1 MQKNKFFFIEDF
13 LPYILTQAAETVS
26 ANFQAFYKGKYG
38 ILRTEWRVLFHL
50 GNFGQM
56 TARDIGI
63 NAKTHKTKISRAVF
77 RLEKKKYLKRT
88 TSEED
93 RRVEFLSLTE
103 KGVSVYNDLKK
114 EAEGFEKRITK
125 NFTESEVLVL
135 RQCLKKL
142 EANFD

>member
-1 MQKNKFFFIEDF
+1 MQKNNFFLIEDF

-26 ANFQAFYKGKYG
+26 ANFQPFYKGKYG

-88 TSEED
+88 TSEDD
-93 RRVEFLSLTE
+93 RRLEFLSLTE
-103 KGVSVYNDLKK
+103 KGLVVYDDLKK
-114 EAEGFEKRITK
+114 AAEDFEKKIII

-135 RQCLKKL
+135 RRCLKKL
-142 EANFD
+142 EEYFD

>member
-1 MQKNKFFFIEDF
+1 MQKNDFFLIEDF

-26 ANFQAFYKGKYG
+26 ANFQPFYKGKYG

-88 TSEED
+88 TSEDD
-93 RRVEFLSLTE
+93 RRLEFLSLTE
-103 KGVSVYNDLKK
+103 KGLVVYEDLK
-114 EAEGFEKRITK
+114 EAAEDFEKKIIR
-125 NFTESEVLVL
+125 NFTENEVLVL

-142 EANFD
+142 EENFD